1 MPQRHPDETKA
12 QTRLLCETTAMTYQ
26 EIGAA
31 VGVPAPTIGYWK
43 RTEGWT
49 RPPEALQRRPIPRRK
64 RNAAIRLCQAG
75 GNPDD
80 LAEILECHRRTAQ
93 RLRHEVHDGL
103 EPPAAFAPDEA
114 AALHAALAGGGLDRR
129 TLLRLAEEALAR
141 AILDA
146 LARRDPHA
154 RVQDLARTI
163 QTIRMLPDQAP
174 AGGVFLHDRPPGPAT
189 FDEANALLEDLARR
203 YEAFLARE
211 EPDGVPRDAAAAD
224 AAIPL

>member
-154 RVQDLARTI
+154 RTSRARSRPSECCRTRRRQAEFSCMTAHPDLPPSTRPTLSWRTLRAI
-163 QTIRMLPDQAP
+163 LRVSGAEGRLK
-174 AGGVFLHDRPPGPAT
+174 
-189 FDEANALLEDLARR
+189 E
-203 YEAFLARE
+203 FLAT
-211 EPDGVPRDAAAAD
+211 PAAAD
-224 AAIPL
+224 AAGAL